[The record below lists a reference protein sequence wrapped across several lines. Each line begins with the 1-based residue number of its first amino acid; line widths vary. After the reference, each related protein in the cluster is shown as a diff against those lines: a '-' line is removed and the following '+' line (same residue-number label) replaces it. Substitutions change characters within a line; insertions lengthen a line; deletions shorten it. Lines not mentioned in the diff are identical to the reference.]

1 MNWAKCVFT
10 LPAPHFQLVAF
21 LAGIFSPSPHLLS
34 RKDLKAVTLSM
45 GLVGYLVLKFG
56 CFRRRADPLF
66 DQDKEMKF
74 KLWKFRCRHNQWG
87 ETWGL
92 RGRCR
97 RAFEVPLNPLI
108 KALVCSEARWL
119 LPPR

>member
-1 MNWAKCVFT
+1 
-10 LPAPHFQLVAF
+10 
-21 LAGIFSPSPHLLS
+21 
-34 RKDLKAVTLSM
+34 M
-45 GLVGYLVLKFG
+45 GLVGYLALKFG

-66 DQDKEMKF
+66 NQDKEMKF

-97 RAFEVPLNPLI
+97 RAFELPLNPLI
-108 KALVCSEARWL
+108 KALVCSEARWV
-119 LPPR
+119 LPPQIGKPRAPGLLGKPGLLAFMLQVKKHSWTLK